1 MILESLGLIFKVKGE
16 ITMSWKEEI
25 KKYNYIERNLLKRKL
40 ESMIEILDSEL
51 HPDDKIAKV
60 KGYLTGMLEYDF

>member
-1 MILESLGLIFKVKGE
+1 
-16 ITMSWKEEI
+16 MSWKEEI